1 MQIFIGNLPRNY
13 SAFELRRLVE
23 RELMPQGI
31 QETAK
36 HFFSKKER
44 LKRSEYK
51 IFDKLTNMGIVR
63 HGVAVIEPDALAARA
78 IERLNKVNYQSNML
92 VVREYVTRTNSN
104 DRRALN
110 WRQKPW
116 DDSER
121 RSKDR
126 RQPTIEAIQDPNSKS
141 N

>member
-23 RELMPQGI
+23 RELIPHGI
-31 QETAK
+31 QQTTK
-36 HFFSKKER
+36 HFLFKKER

-51 IFDKLTNMGIVR
+51 IFDKLTDMGIVR
-63 HGVAVIEPDALAARA
+63 HGVALIEPDNLALRA
-78 IERLNKVNYQSNML
+78 VERLNKVEYQNNKL
-92 VVREYVTRTNSN
+92 VVREFTTRTNSN

-116 DDSER
+116 DESER
-121 RSKDR
+121 RHRER
-126 RQPTIEAIQDPNSKS
+126 RQPTVEAQQDPNKKTS
-141 N
+141 